1 MTQSKLLQHEAMR
14 QREQNAI
21 DASKAKKDRNKM
33 GQFSTPRHLADEL
46 LTFAKKRLESRKIQ
60 FFDPAFGMGSFY
72 AAFIKEF
79 GINAKA
85 LGFETDSDYYSASKK
100 VWSAYKN
107 LTLREADFTTQT
119 PGSFGADLIVCN
131 PPYIRHQ
138 HIQQQE
144 KQRLQQLSE
153 KVSGQKISGLAGM
166 HAYFVL
172 LTHAW
177 LKEHGLAI
185 WLVPSEILEV
195 NYGRSIREYLLG
207 NVSLERIHFFD
218 HANGKFDDALVSSCI
233 IVYRK
238 EAPTN
243 GTVAITSGDSFAS
256 PISQKHITRTRLEN
270 SDKWSK
276 YLLESDSKATS
287 TAKKTLGDFFLIKR
301 GIATGNNEFFILDKE
316 RALELE
322 VPRQYLRNILPS
334 SRYLPEHTV
343 RFDEDGFLAVE
354 KKYVLL
360 DIDLPLAQIKSDYP
374 KLYGYLLAG
383 MDQGFHESY
392 LTSRRTPWYS
402 QEKREP
408 AKFFVR
414 YMNRET
420 KNSDGLHPIFIK
432 NEADAIATN
441 SYLMLYE
448 KPAGLFDSATSDT
461 ELWDILKVG
470 LDKAM
475 YQYGR
480 TYGGGLVKFEP
491 NELKNIPI
499 ALEN

>member
-1 MTQSKLLQHEAMR
+1 MTQGKLLQLEEIR
-14 QREQNAI
+14 RREQDAV
-21 DASKAKKDRNKM
+21 DASKSKKDRNKM
-33 GQFSTPRHLADEL
+33 GQFSTPRTLADEL
-46 LTFAKKRLESRKIQ
+46 LTFAKGNLGSKQVQ

-72 AAFIKEF
+72 TAFVKEF
-79 GINAKA
+79 GANAKA
-85 LGFETDSDYYSASKK
+85 LGFEVDNDYYSASQK
-100 VWSAYKN
+100 VWSEYNN
-107 LTLREADFTTQT
+107 LTLRQTDFTKET
-119 PGSFGADLIVCN
+119 PESFGADLIVCN

-144 KQRLQQLSE
+144 KQRLQRLSE
-153 KVSGQKISGLAGM
+153 EIAGQKISGLAGM
-166 HAYFVL
+166 HAYFML

-185 WLVPSEILEV
+185 WLVPAEILEV
-195 NYGRSIREYLLG
+195 NYGRSIREYLL
-207 NVSLERIHFFD
+207 NSVNLERVHFFN

-238 EAPTN
+238 
-243 GTVAITSGDSFAS
+243 GTPVNERVTVTSGDSFTS
-256 PISQKHITRTRLEN
+256 PISQKQITRTRLEK

-276 YLLESDSKATS
+276 YLLESNQELPT
-287 TAKKTLGDFFLIKR
+287 TGKTLGDYFFIKR
-301 GIATGNNEFFILDKE
+301 GIATGNNDFFVLDKE

-322 VPRQYLRNILPS
+322 IPKQYLRNVLPS
-334 SRYLPEHTV
+334 SRYLPDRTV
-343 RFDEDGFLAVE
+343 RFDDDGFLAVE

-383 MDQGFHESY
+383 MDQGIHESY

-420 KNSDGLHPIFIK
+420 KSLDGLHPIFIK

-448 KPAGLFDSATSDT
+448 KPASLFEPERSDDD
-461 ELWDILKVG
+461 LWNILKEG

-491 NELKNIPI
+491 SELRNIPI
-499 ALEN
+499 TL

>member
-1 MTQSKLLQHEAMR
+1 MTRSKLLQLEEIR
-14 QREQNAI
+14 QREQDVV
-21 DASKAKKDRNKM
+21 DASKSKKDRNKM
-33 GQFSTPRHLADEL
+33 GQFSTPRVLADEL
-46 LTFAKKRLESRKIQ
+46 LTFAKKHVDSKQVQ

-72 AAFIKEF
+72 TAFIKEF
-79 GINAKA
+79 GTKAKA
-85 LGFETDSDYYSASKK
+85 FGFEIDEDYYSASKK
-100 VWSAYKN
+100 VWSEYES
-107 LTLREADFTTQT
+107 LTLRQADFTTQN
-119 PGSFGADLIVCN
+119 PEGFGADLIVCN

-138 HIQQQE
+138 HIRQQE
-144 KQRLQQLSE
+144 KQRLQRLSE
-153 KVSGQKISGLAGM
+153 GASGQIISGLAGM
-166 HAYFVL
+166 HAYFIL

-185 WLVPSEILEV
+185 WLVPAEILEV
-195 NYGRSIREYLLG
+195 NYGKSIREYLLG
-207 NVSLERIHFFD
+207 NVNLERIHFFD

-233 IVYRK
+233 IVYQK
-238 EAPTN
+238 DAPTN
-243 GTVAITSGDSFAS
+243 KTVLVTSGDSFNS
-256 PISQKHITRTRLEN
+256 PISQKQITRAQLEN

-276 YLLESDSKATS
+276 YLLASDSQTVS
-287 TAKKTLGDFFLIKR
+287 TEKKTLGDYFFIKR

-322 VPRQYLRNILPS
+322 IPKQYLRNILPS
-334 SRYLPEHTV
+334 SRYLPEQTV
-343 RFDEDGFLAVE
+343 RFDKDGFLAVE

-360 DIDLPLAQIKSDYP
+360 DIDLPLTQIKDKYP
-374 KLYGYLLAG
+374 KLYDYLLTG
-383 MDQGFHESY
+383 MDQGIHESY

-420 KNSDGLHPIFIK
+420 KSSDGLHSIFIK
-432 NEADAIATN
+432 NETDAIATN

-448 KPAGLFDSATSDT
+448 KPASLFESAPSDAD
-461 ELWDILKVG
+461 LWNILKEG
-470 LDKAM
+470 LNKAM

-491 NELKNIPI
+491 SELKNIPI
-499 ALEN
+499 AL

>member
-1 MTQSKLLQHEAMR
+1 MTQSKLLQFEEIR
-14 QREQNAI
+14 QRTQDAV
-21 DASKAKKDRNKM
+21 DASKSKKDRNKM
-33 GQFSTPRHLADEL
+33 GQFSTPRALADDL
-46 LTFAKKRLESRKIQ
+46 LVFAKKNIDSKQVQ

-72 AAFIKEF
+72 TAFVKEF
-79 GINAKA
+79 GANAKA
-85 LGFETDSDYYSASKK
+85 LGFEIDNDYYSASQK
-100 VWSAYKN
+100 VWSQYKN
-107 LTLREADFTTQT
+107 LTLKKTNFTSEAPRNFE
-119 PGSFGADLIVCN
+119 ADLIVCN

-138 HIQQQE
+138 HIQPQE
-144 KQRLQQLSE
+144 KKRLQKLSKE
-153 KVSGQKISGLAGM
+153 VSGQKISGLAGM
-166 HAYFVL
+166 HAYFML

-177 LKEHGLAI
+177 LKDNGLAI
-185 WLVPSEILEV
+185 WLVPAEILEV
-195 NYGRSIREYLLG
+195 NYGRSIREYLL
-207 NVSLERIHFFD
+207 NNTNLERIHFFE

-238 EAPTN
+238 
-243 GTVAITSGDSFAS
+243 GTPISKAISVTSGDSFAS
-256 PISQKHITRTRLEN
+256 PVLQKDITRDRLEKT
-270 SDKWSK
+270 DKWSK
-276 YLLESDSKATS
+276 YLLDNQTQV
-287 TAKKTLGDFFLIKR
+287 TRPTQKTLGDYFLIKR
-301 GIATGNNEFFILDKE
+301 GIATGNNDFFVLDKE

-322 VPRQYLRNILPS
+322 IPKQYLRNILPS
-334 SRYLPEHTV
+334 SRYLSDRTV
-343 RFDEDGFLAVE
+343 CLDEDGFLAVE

-360 DIDLPLAQIKSDYP
+360 DIDLPLAQIKNEYP

-383 MDQGFHESY
+383 MDQGVHESY

-420 KNSDGLHPIFIK
+420 KNSEGLHPIFIK

-448 KPAGLFDSATSDT
+448 KPASLFEPNRSDT
-461 ELWDILKVG
+461 DLWNILKEG

-491 NELKNIPI
+491 SELRNIPI
-499 ALEN
+499 TL